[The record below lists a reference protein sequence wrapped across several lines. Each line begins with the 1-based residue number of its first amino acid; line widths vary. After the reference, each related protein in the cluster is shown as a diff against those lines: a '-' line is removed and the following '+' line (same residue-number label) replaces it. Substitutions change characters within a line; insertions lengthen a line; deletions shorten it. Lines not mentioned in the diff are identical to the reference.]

1 MIRSL
6 TAAGGAPDKMISPIT
21 PEQAA
26 LYEIHSSW
34 WAQWVFWSWGQDLA
48 GSYFAWKVRRK
59 WKRYRKSVTAHNKI
73 ALRKLGWTVA
83 GAVLLLFGGCGTGY
97 NNPRPS
103 VEPVTPAGM
112 TRFDAIPYCGQVI
125 HVRDCDYI
133 IVIGYGLNPYTVHA
147 GDCPNPIH
155 QCPPCQ

>member
-59 WKRYRKSVTAHNKI
+59 WKRYRKSVTAHNEI

-83 GAVLLLFGGCGTGY
+83 GAVLLLLGGCEQRSELKG
-97 NNPRPS
+97 PS
-103 VEPVTPAGM
+103 STVDGSVHSVIINSHRYIVWESVH
-112 TRFDAIPYCGQVI
+112 AIPQGA
-125 HVRDCDYI
+125 
-133 IVIGYGLNPYTVHA
+133 A
-147 GDCPNPIH
+147 GGICHDEACPNPIH